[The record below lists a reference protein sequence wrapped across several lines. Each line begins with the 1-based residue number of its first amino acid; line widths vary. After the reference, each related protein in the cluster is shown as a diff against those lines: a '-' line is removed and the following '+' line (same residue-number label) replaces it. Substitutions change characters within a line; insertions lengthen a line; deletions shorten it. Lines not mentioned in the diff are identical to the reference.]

1 MTKVQAA
8 GQVFSVDDYED
19 NPTAFSRVLEAAK
32 IKPGYATC
40 LCRQPYQQLVVRRVA
55 SKDGD
60 RFFLATWPNTGTSH
74 ALECR
79 FHHSEDEYEEGRAKR
94 LAAVI
99 TSDDGFT
106 IKPDFTLVRMT
117 SIATQAKKTL
127 GDAVPTANGTQRS
140 TLGLLGT
147 LEFLWETAG
156 LNKWLASYPRA
167 APQRWTNL
175 VTRVNSVLAQGKM
188 GGRRLTD
195 LFYVVPAYNPIDQDA
210 INARLAAMIDAHK
223 PSPIAVPSFLVLGE
237 VAQVR
242 EAGKAV
248 QVKLRHQAQP
258 LWMFPSLGEQIGKRY
273 RSAESLLVSQS
284 RDGRV
289 IGLFAVEVTSKGG
302 LWVKDA
308 ALMACSREYI
318 PCDSRHEIHLANLL
332 THQSRSFVKPLRME
346 DDADV
351 LPDFK
356 LFDCGRTTVMEVWGM
371 DTPEYNA
378 HRALKI
384 DRYKQAGVPLWQWD
398 AFKDVP
404 PPPLPV
410 ISN

>member
-19 NPTAFSRVLEAAK
+19 NPTAFSRFLEAAK

-40 LCRQPYQQLVVRRVA
+40 LCRQPYQQLVVRRVS
-55 SKDGD
+55 SKEGD

-74 ALECR
+74 SLECR

-99 TSDDGFT
+99 ASDDGFT
-106 IKPDFTLVRMT
+106 IKPDFSLVRMT
-117 SIATQAKKTL
+117 TTATEAKNTL
-127 GDAVPTANGTQRS
+127 AATVPTVNGTQRS
-140 TLGLLGT
+140 SIGLLGM

-156 LNKWLASYPRA
+156 LNKWLSSYPRA

-175 VTRVNSVLAQGKM
+175 VTRVNSVLTQGKM
-188 GGRRLTD
+188 GARRLTD
-195 LFYVVPAYNPIDQDA
+195 VVYVVPAYNPNDQES
-210 INARLAAMIDAHK
+210 INARLAAMINSHL
-223 PSPIAVPSFLVLGE
+223 PTPTAVPSFLVLGE
-237 VAQVR
+237 VAKVLLV
-242 EAGKAV
+242 GKAI

-258 LWMFPSLGEQIGKRY
+258 LWMFPSLGDQLGRRF
-273 RSAESLLVSQS
+273 RSAEALLVSQS
-284 RDGRV
+284 SEGRV
-289 IGLFAVEVTSKGG
+289 VGLFAVEVTSKGG

-318 PCDSRHEIHLANLL
+318 PCDSSHEIYLANLL
-332 THQSRSFVKPLRME
+332 THNARSFVKPLRME

-356 LFDCGRTTVMEVWGM
+356 LFDCGRPTVMEVWGM
-371 DTPEYNA
+371 NTPEYNA
-378 HRALKI
+378 HRAIKI
-384 DRYKQAGVPLWQWD
+384 DRYKQAGVQLWQWD
-398 AFKDVP
+398 AFKEVA

-410 ISN
+410 LSD